1 MTVPFLEVAD
11 ASFHYGRRHVLD
23 HVALSVGRGEI
34 YVLLGPNGAGKSTL
48 VRAITG
54 QIHLDNG
61 QVLVGGARPEIDASA
76 RRSIGVVPQ
85 NIALYEK
92 LNARE
97 NLNVIGR
104 LMGVAA
110 SGMQERITE
119 MLDRIALG
127 DRARD
132 RVEVL
137 SGGMRRRL
145 NIGAALM
152 HEPSLLILD
161 EPTVGVD
168 QAGRHAV
175 RELLIAL
182 RDGGLA
188 VLLTTHEM
196 DEADALADRVGV
208 IVEGRLKAEGT
219 PGHLVAEQFGQ
230 TLELIVQL
238 ADPSVPQSKVHK
250 VLSSLN
256 LSYDPSTG
264 QWRGLVM
271 ESEVSMQVAVNRI
284 MHAGFSVKDIRM
296 RRPGLDTLLAH
307 LTAQRDLQ

>member
-1 MTVPFLEVAD
+1 
-11 ASFHYGRRHVLD
+11 
-23 HVALSVGRGEI
+23 
-34 YVLLGPNGAGKSTL
+34 
-48 VRAITG
+48 
-54 QIHLDNG
+54 
-61 QVLVGGARPEIDASA
+61 
-76 RRSIGVVPQ
+76 
-85 NIALYEK
+85 
-92 LNARE
+92 
-97 NLNVIGR
+97 
-104 LMGVAA
+104 MGVAA
-110 SGMQERITE
+110 GGMQQRITE

-145 NIGAALM
+145 NIAAALM
-152 HEPSLLILD
+152 HDPSLLILD

-188 VLLTTHEM
+188 ILLTTHEM

-208 IVEGRLKAEGT
+208 IVDGQLRAEGT
-219 PGHLVAEQFGQ
+219 PGDLVAEHFGQ

-238 ADPSVPQSKVHK
+238 DDSKVPQSKINK
-250 VLSSLN
+250 VLSSLG
-256 LSYDPSTG
+256 LGYDPSTG
-264 QWRGLVM
+264 QWRGLVP

-284 MHAGFSVKDIRM
+284 MHAGLNVRDVRM